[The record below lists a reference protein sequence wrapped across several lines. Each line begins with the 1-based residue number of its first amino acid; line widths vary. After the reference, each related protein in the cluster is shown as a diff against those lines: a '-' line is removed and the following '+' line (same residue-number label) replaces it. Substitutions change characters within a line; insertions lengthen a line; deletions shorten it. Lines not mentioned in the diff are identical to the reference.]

1 MTVDSR
7 EGEDRVNRRGRGE
20 KIEEHLVEV
29 DLSRVEEGV
38 HDLNDAFKEMR
49 NVEKREVGD
58 EEEEREMKQKRLIP
72 RPRDQSSS

>member
-1 MTVDSR
+1 M
-7 EGEDRVNRRGRGE
+7 
-20 KIEEHLVEV
+20 EV
-29 DLSRVEEGV
+29 DLSGVEEGV

-49 NVEKREVGD
+49 NVEEREVGD